1 VATVKRALHWPRLWL
16 GLWLLAVVGVI
27 VLSLVPPPPLPLEPP
42 KNFDK
47 LMHVLAYFAL
57 AFGAV
62 QLFER
67 GRTLVW
73 VALGLVLLGV
83 LLEWAQGAM
92 VPEVRM
98 ADPWDALANTMGV
111 LLGMAAVA
119 TPLSTCLLRLE
130 RALAR

>member
-1 VATVKRALHWPRLWL
+1 MATVMRALRWPRLWL
-16 GLWLLAVVGVI
+16 GLWLLAVAGVI
-27 VLSLVPPPPLPLEPP
+27 VLSLVPPPTLPLEPP

-73 VALGLVLLGV
+73 AALGLIVLGV
-83 LLEWAQGAM
+83 LLEWAQGTLA
-92 VPEVRM
+92 PDVRM
-98 ADPWDALANTMGV
+98 ADPWDALANTVGV
-111 LLGMAAVA
+111 LLGMAVLV
-119 TPLSTCLLRLE
+119 TPVRGCLLRLE
-130 RALAR
+130 RALLR